1 MKDKKKKKVDGDAWI
16 VIYYIGGIWLVNF
29 FYVKKES
36 SNDQNSWKS
45 ELILLTH
52 NLKYEIKIINRKKKQ
67 IKCKSQGLITK
78 CSKIK
83 QKKIFKKYNIKKE
96 NSSQLRLLD

>member
-1 MKDKKKKKVDGDAWI
+1 MKDKKKKKKVDGDAWI
-16 VIYYIGGIWLVNF
+16 VIYYIGGIWLVNI

-67 IKCKSQGLITK
+67 NKCKSQGLITK
-78 CSKIK
+78 C
-83 QKKIFKKYNIKKE
+83 
-96 NSSQLRLLD
+96 

>member
-45 ELILLTH
+45 ELILLIH
-52 NLKYEIKIINRKKKQ
+52 NLKYEIKIINRKKKA
-67 IKCKSQGLITK
+67 
-78 CSKIK
+78 
-83 QKKIFKKYNIKKE
+83 N
-96 NSSQLRLLD
+96 